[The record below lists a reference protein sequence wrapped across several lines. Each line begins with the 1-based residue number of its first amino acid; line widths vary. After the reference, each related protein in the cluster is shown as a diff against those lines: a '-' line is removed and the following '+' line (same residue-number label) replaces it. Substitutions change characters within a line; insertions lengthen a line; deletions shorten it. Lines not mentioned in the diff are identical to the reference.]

1 MEIIMNS
8 GSEGR
13 SFRASQLSS
22 SILPGLELLNPN
34 LVFGTAWFWT
44 LPEVHEVQKEIDALS
59 EEFRRYIGL
68 NERLASVSDLKSAIE
83 ATRLELRRAGLH
95 GVSGTEGQ

>member
-1 MEIIMNS
+1 MNS
-8 GSEGR
+8 GSERR
-13 SFRASQLSS
+13 SFRASQLSA

-44 LPEVHEVQKEIDALS
+44 LPEVQEVQKEIDALS

-68 NERLASVSDLKSAIE
+68 NEQPASVSDLKSAIE
-83 ATRLELRRAGLH
+83 ATRLELRRARLG
-95 GVSGTEGQ
+95 GASGSEGQ